1 MQVQSQAQ
9 AQVQAQAQA
18 QVQVQAQA
26 RILLHPNSGEGP
38 MGDLDTVRVGRYKA
52 KFRTGGIAT
61 ECPTAREGP
70 RKAPLLYHDPPL
82 LFDLAS
88 DPAERNNLAP
98 SHPYYAA
105 VLRVLL
111 GARATATASV
121 QSDELLSQVDW
132 TEDDAMRA
140 CCDPTQHM
148 CRCAP
153 KPGAYP
159 KREGIT
165 FYPRAPLPPA
175 PLPVVRTRT
184 RGAYSRPGRRHRAWR
199 RSGDGDEDCDEED
212 GGEGCD
218 DDGGGERTRW
228 RSVAAAR
235 PEPAAAI
242 ATTSVAA
249 AAEPAAAIAQPVGA
263 TSAASSAL
271 AAPLASSSVA
281 TAPEPAAAI
290 ATTSVAAAAI
300 AQLAAATAIATTS
313 VAKKGKG
320 IGKKGKGKGKK
331 GKGKGKGKGGYGA
344 WSKPR
349 SGKGKGYSRKES
361 AGL

>member
-228 RSVAAAR
+228 RSVA
-235 PEPAAAI
+235 
-242 ATTSVAA
+242 
-249 AAEPAAAIAQPVGA
+249 
-263 TSAASSAL
+263 
-271 AAPLASSSVA
+271 

-300 AQLAAATAIATTS
+300 AQPAAAIALATTS
-313 VAKKGKG
+313 VAAAAEPAAAE
-320 IGKKGKGKGKK
+320 I
-331 GKGKGKGKGGYGA
+331 
-344 WSKPR
+344 SKQRRVTLALTLAPNP
-349 SGKGKGYSRKES
+349 SP
-361 AGL
+361 

>member
-1 MQVQSQAQ
+1 M
-9 AQVQAQAQA
+9 
-18 QVQVQAQA
+18 
-26 RILLHPNSGEGP
+26 GE
-38 MGDLDTVRVGRYKA
+38 LDTVRVGRYKA

-228 RSVAAAR
+228 RSVA
-235 PEPAAAI
+235 
-242 ATTSVAA
+242 
-249 AAEPAAAIAQPVGA
+249 
-263 TSAASSAL
+263 
-271 AAPLASSSVA
+271 

-300 AQLAAATAIATTS
+300 AQPAAAIAIATTS

>member
-38 MGDLDTVRVGRYKA
+38 MGELDTVRVGRYKA

-132 TEDDAMRA
+132 AEDDTMRA

-184 RGAYSRPGRRHRAWR
+184 RGAYSRPGRRHR
-199 RSGDGDEDCDEED
+199 RSGDGDGDEDCDEED

-263 TSAASSAL
+263 TSVASSAL
-271 AAPLASSSVA
+271 AAPLA
-281 TAPEPAAAI
+281 AA
-290 ATTSVAAAAI
+290 SVAASTEPTTIAATSLATPTDATAAI
-300 AQLAAATAIATTS
+300 PAPAVPSAFTPSALTATTDGAA
-313 VAKKGKG
+313 VAWRTTTNPPAAHSSMVV
-320 IGKKGKGKGKK
+320 
-331 GKGKGKGKGGYGA
+331 GA
-344 WSKPR
+344 
-349 SGKGKGYSRKES
+349 
-361 AGL
+361 